1 MIVTNRKITIGIDK
15 STIDEPVVLYRGDY
29 EVEIRFTLD
38 DSKFKFLSGVNVIE
52 TDKPSYAQ
60 LAILRP
66 DADNIFSDITRCS
79 EGIVSFILT
88 KEMIDQINEV
98 GVYSFHIRL
107 FDYNKSSRVTIPPV
121 EYGIEVREPIAS
133 EDHSYLTNKALV
145 DYAITKASSLTID
158 KVGNTFDNNNNYN
171 KTEWYTGERITKDK
185 LNKVEDAIYKI
196 NQNEINNTLSI
207 NKKLTSNFNVLNSTK
222 ADKQYVDESI
232 VKAQLSGGTVDTSN
246 FVFQSEFT
254 PYKKIIDCISLK
266 YNEFLGEPAEC
277 STIGSIKNLTKS
289 NDGEF
294 LYAEWTL
301 DNNSSNCLEYE
312 LPYKIGEIDK
322 FYIDVEFTDSNTC
335 FVGIGSSFYWP
346 NMSRKHPTNGV
357 RTEITINVKDDLASL
372 SNAKARFYIGVT
384 NNNKCRVKYRF
395 RVKLVSE
402 NEVMAD
408 YANEAIIAN
417 DISEDLKVSLLDES
431 FDCVYNNITKIPI
444 GARIPSID
452 SYTVRDNGSKLTS
465 ITSIDSGWVNC
476 KKESTEDGTRYA
488 GVYIRIDYESIDD
501 LDVDFRLDFRINSGL
516 GLTNVLF
523 LYEISDWGYGASQGV
538 SYFNPNKTFN
548 LKEALIQS
556 GLEYEKRNH
565 LYICAVRYGDG
576 ALTYDYDYRVIM
588 SNVKKTPVFAT
599 NVTSELKE
607 YLENNLTIKKGVGIY
622 IPDISKY
629 TVRTNSSGLT
639 TLTNIGN
646 GWIRCKKES
655 TEDGTRYAGV
665 YIRIDYETIDDLDVD
680 FRLDFNRNEG
690 PSLSSV
696 RFLYDITDWG
706 PGTGGIVFQL
716 NTTFNLKDKL
726 TSVPNVDY
734 TNRTSLYICAV
745 RYNDAVSSTYDYEY
759 RVVMGVKNPP
769 FVYAT
774 HISDNVKKEILDEVK
789 NITAPYITCWGDS
802 LTAGGGWT
810 GTLETLSG
818 IPVYNGGTGGED
830 SRCIMARQGGDIMT
844 INNITIPATTDTI
857 TIASR
862 KTDGGIPTQFG
873 YKVSPLLQGGAHVNP
888 CYIGTVKGTLGWTGS
903 SYADTNGTWTFTRSE
918 AGEEVVI
925 NRPTAIRTDFDINR
939 NNPKVMIIFIGQNG
953 GYDNNDDLIRQH
965 RLMIEHSDC
974 EDFIV
979 LGLSSGT
986 ADSRKDYEAAM
997 LKEFGRRFISLRAY
1011 LSQYGME
1018 DAGLEP
1024 TEDDKAAMMLGKVPQ
1039 SLLSDTVHYNSACKT
1054 VIGNMLY
1061 RKLIDLNML

>member
-38 DSKFKFLSGVNVIE
+38 DSEFKFLNDVSVIE
-52 TDKPSYAQ
+52 TDKPSHAQ

-66 DADNIFSDITRCS
+66 DADNIFSNITKCS
-79 EGIVSFILT
+79 EGIISFILT
-88 KEMIDQINEV
+88 KEMLDQINEV
-98 GVYSFHIRL
+98 GLYSFHIRL
-107 FDYNKSSRVTIPPV
+107 FDHNKTSRVTIPPV

-145 DYAITKASSLTID
+145 DYAITKASNLTID

-254 PYKKIIDCISLK
+254 PYKKIIDSISLK
-266 YNEFLGEPAEC
+266 YNEVLGEPAEC

-301 DNNSSNCLEYE
+301 DNNSANCLEYE

-322 FYIDVEFTDSNTC
+322 FHIDVEFTDSNTC
-335 FVGIGSSFYWP
+335 FVGVGSSFYWP
-346 NMSRKHPTNGV
+346 NMSKKHPTNGV

-372 SNAKARFYIGVT
+372 SNEKARFYIGVE

-417 DISEDLKVSLLDES
+417 DISEDLKGSLLDES

-444 GARIPSID
+444 GVRIPSID

-476 KKESTEDGTRYA
+476 KKESTG
-488 GVYIRIDYESIDD
+488 
-501 LDVDFRLDFRINSGL
+501 
-516 GLTNVLF
+516 
-523 LYEISDWGYGASQGV
+523 
-538 SYFNPNKTFN
+538 
-548 LKEALIQS
+548 
-556 GLEYEKRNH
+556 
-565 LYICAVRYGDG
+565 
-576 ALTYDYDYRVIM
+576 
-588 SNVKKTPVFAT
+588 
-599 NVTSELKE
+599 
-607 YLENNLTIKKGVGIY
+607 
-622 IPDISKY
+622 
-629 TVRTNSSGLT
+629 
-639 TLTNIGN
+639 
-646 GWIRCKKES
+646 
-655 TEDGTRYAGV
+655 DGTRYAGV

-696 RFLYDITDWG
+696 RFLYGITDWG
-706 PGTGGIVFQL
+706 PGSGGIEFQL

-726 TSVPNVDY
+726 TSHPDVDY
-734 TNRTSLYICAV
+734 TDRTSLYICAV
-745 RYNDAVSSTYDYEY
+745 RYYDAVSSTYDYEY

-789 NITAPYITCWGDS
+789 NNTTPYITCWGDS

-888 CYIGTVKGTLGWTGS
+888 CYIGTVKGTLRWTGS
-903 SYADTNGTWTFTRSE
+903 SYADINGTWTFTRSE

-1039 SLLSDTVHYNSACKT
+1039 SLLSDTVHYNNACKT